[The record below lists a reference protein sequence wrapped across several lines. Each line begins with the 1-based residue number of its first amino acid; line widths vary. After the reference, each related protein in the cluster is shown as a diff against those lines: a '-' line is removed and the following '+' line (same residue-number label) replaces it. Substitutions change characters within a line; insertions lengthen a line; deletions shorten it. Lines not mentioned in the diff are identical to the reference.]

1 MITRATMIRVAA
13 FVVLTLVLVI
23 YVGAHFLGA
32 FSFIGPRPYT
42 VMMSVPDASGLFA
55 RGEVTYRG
63 VKVGSVGT
71 LQLTPDGVDVP
82 LVIDSTD
89 TKVSSSNLKAVVS
102 DRSAVGERYVDL
114 LPTGDQGP
122 YLADGSH
129 IAANQVSS
137 PVPVQNVLTSLD
149 KLVATVPLNDL
160 RTTVR
165 ELGVAFN
172 GLGPKLQLLL
182 DSTNSLTETASDHL
196 PQTLKLIRDA
206 GPVLKTQ
213 NDLSDPIRSFSSD
226 VKLIAEQLKKSDP
239 DIRKL
244 TRTGP
249 EAGREV
255 SDLIDEAGD
264 GIHRTIRESLTLS
277 QILRGRLGDIR
288 AILQLYPG
296 LAAAVPTLLPGDGTA
311 HLGVVLNIQDPPP
324 CTKGYEASVNR
335 AGTDLT
341 PVPVN
346 FRAYC
351 REPVYSVTDVRGV
364 KPQYPFVNDQ
374 PGTPPDWYYAFYT
387 DGPQAGIFGPS
398 RAVHHGHGDPGSTD
412 PAGTPGIPAPGL
424 LGAPASFGDFG
435 LTPGLVGG

>member
-1 MITRATMIRVAA
+1 VITRATLIRVGA

-32 FSFIGPRPYT
+32 FNFVGPRPYT
-42 VMMSVPDASGLFA
+42 VMMSVPDASGLFP

-63 VKVGSVGT
+63 VKVGSLGT

-89 TKVSSSNLKAVVS
+89 TKISSDLKVVVT

-114 LPTGDQGP
+114 LPASDRGP

-129 IAANQVSS
+129 IAADQVSS
-137 PVPVQNVLTSLD
+137 PVPVQTVLTSLD

-213 NDLSDPIRSFSSD
+213 NDLSDPITSFSAN
-226 VKLIAEQLKKSDP
+226 VKVIAEQLKKSDP

-277 QILRGRLGDIR
+277 QILKGRLGDIR

-341 PVPVN
+341 SVPVN

-351 REPVYSVTDVRGV
+351 REPVYAVTDVRGV
-364 KPQYPFVNDQ
+364 KPQYPFVNGQ

-398 RAVHHGHGDPGSTD
+398 RAAHHGHGAPGSTD